1 MKVWHRGARLLAA
14 LALLLTFAGQ
24 MRPATAQGSFADP
37 AFQRTWERTDK
48 PVADGK
54 ANRSW
59 YWGPTPGFATTEPY
73 KSAPG
78 GSRLV
83 QYFDKTRMEI
93 NNPAGDKSSAFYVTN
108 GLLAQELMSGRMQVG
123 DNDYEQRCAADIPL
137 ASDNDDA
144 SAPTYATFGR
154 LMNTAKVNQ
163 VGQKALAMT
172 DKAGNVSADASKVTV
187 AGVDLVYYDQIT
199 QRNVPKVFWDFLN
212 AQGPVYVNGQYTNA
226 QINQPWFFASGL
238 PTTEAYWA
246 KVKIAG
252 QPLDVLIQAF
262 ERRILTYIPA
272 YNGTPFAVQM
282 GNVGQHYY
290 DWRYKNAGCGGGAP
304 PPAQTPGQ
312 PPPASPVPT
321 TVAADCSGI
330 PDPKDATIKPTNCGP
345 IGTVY
350 EIHIKGFTS
359 GEKISFWLTLPGG
372 EVFGT
377 EQPLDAG
384 NHPGELDD
392 EFDSDGLEVLGEDGL
407 GIWAITYQGESSG
420 HQSIVWFKVLPQTPT
435 PGPTTQPGTTP
446 TPAPP
451 VVCDLNGTHD
461 ATVNPTSAK
470 VGADIRID
478 FFGFQPNE
486 QASYWLTDPDEAVFG
501 VPETIQADAQGRF
514 TGRLTTRGLY
524 PGRWA
529 VTVHGLS
536 SNHESVGVFCLQP

>member
-1 MKVWHRGARLLAA
+1 MKIWHPGLRLLAV

-24 MRPATAQGSFADP
+24 IRPTTAQAGFADP

-73 KSAPG
+73 KNAPG
-78 GSRLV
+78 GTRLV

-93 NNPAGDKSSAFYVTN
+93 NNPAGDKTSAFYVTN
-108 GLLAQELMSGRMQVG
+108 GLLATELMSGRMQVG

-144 SAPTYATFGR
+144 NAPTYATFGK
-154 LMNTAKVNQ
+154 LTSAAKADRT
-163 VGQKALAMT
+163 GQKATATT
-172 DKAGNVSADASKVTV
+172 DKAGTVGTDASKATV

-290 DWRYKNAGCGGGAP
+290 DWRYKNAGCAAP
-304 PPAQTPGQ
+304 PPANTPVPP
-312 PPPASPVPT
+312 PPPASTPAPT
-321 TVAADCSGI
+321 QAAGPDCSGI
-330 PDPKDATIKPTNCGP
+330 PDPKNGTISPNCGP
-345 IGTVY
+345 EGTQFHVTGT
-350 EIHIKGFTS
+350 GFTAN
-359 GEKISFWLTLPGG
+359 ERISFWVTAPNGVVVGTPRPLNLGSHG
-372 EVFGT
+372 ASVDFGT
-377 EQPLDAG
+377 
-384 NHPGELDD
+384 
-392 EFDSDGLEVLGEDGL
+392 FDSDGLDP
-407 GIWAITYQGESSG
+407 GIWAFTFQGE
-420 HQSIVWFKVLPQTPT
+420 QSANQTITWFKIVGGSAPP
-435 PGPTTQPGTTP
+435 TQPPASGGCDVTGTKDGS
-446 TPAPP
+446 
-451 VVCDLNGTHD
+451 VS
-461 ATVNPTSAK
+461 PTSGPA
-470 VGADIRID
+470 GTEFDIEVH
-478 FFGFQPNE
+478 GFQGGE
-486 QASYWLTDPDEAVFG
+486 TVSYWLTDSDGQVYGSPQTFIMPSSGSDEFTFDSSD
-501 VPETIQADAQGRF
+501 VPS
-514 TGRLTTRGLY
+514 
-524 PGRWA
+524 GRWA
-529 VTVHGLS
+529 VTFHGLT
-536 SNHESVGVFCLQP
+536 SNHESIVYFCIQ